1 MTLVWLC
8 GWAMLIGCGCV
19 NRVSNGP
26 AGSNASGGSPITIT
40 VDGSSSVYPIAQAV
54 AEAYKARHPNVEIA
68 VGFAGT
74 SGGFKRF
81 LLGEIDICNASRP
94 IRESEQQTCAEKG
107 IEYLEL
113 QVAVD
118 GLSLV
123 VNKDNDWV
131 DCLSMAQLKQIWEPD
146 SKVKKWSD
154 LDSRWPD
161 AKIELFGADADS
173 GTFDYFTE
181 VVNGK
186 SRVSRTDYTPSAND
200 NVLVRGVASEKY
212 SLGYFPFGYFVEN
225 QERLKALAIKASD
238 DADCV
243 APTIESIE
251 AEQYRPMSRP
261 MFMYVNKKSLARPE
275 VAELL
280 SYALSEEGQQKV
292 VEAKSIR
299 LKADVRQQMQEQLA
313 AARGGAAN

>member
-8 GWAMLIGCGCV
+8 GFAILLGCGCI
-19 NRVSNGP
+19 NKVSNGP
-26 AGSNASGGSPITIT
+26 AGSNAGGPITIT
-40 VDGSSSVYPIAQAV
+40 LDGSSTVYPIAQAV
-54 AEAYKARHPNVEIA
+54 AEAYKAQSPHVEIA
-68 VGFAGT
+68 VGYAGT

-118 GLSLV
+118 GLSVV

-131 DCLSMAQLKQIWEPD
+131 DCLSVAQLKQIWEPD
-146 SKVKKWSD
+146 SQVMKWSD
-154 LDSRWPD
+154 LDPSWPD

-173 GTFDYFTE
+173 GTFEYFTE

-186 SRVSRTDYTPSAND
+186 SKVSRTDYTPSAND
-200 NVLVRGVASEKY
+200 NVLVRGVSSEKY
-212 SLGYFPFGYFVEN
+212 SLGYFGFGYYVEN
-225 QERLKALAIKASD
+225 EQRLKALAIKAGD
-238 DADCV
+238 RADCV
-243 APTIESIE
+243 APSIESIE

-261 MFMYVNKKSLARPE
+261 LFMYVNKQSLSRPE

-280 SYALSEEGQQKV
+280 SYVLSDEGQQKV
-292 VEAKSIR
+292 VESKSIR
-299 LKADVRQQMQEQLA
+299 LKTDVRQQMQEQLA
-313 AARGGAAN
+313 AARGDAAN